1 MVETIKTKSSPRFYS
16 FYNRDVV
23 SRWMEEKELLKRE
36 VSYLTQQG
44 DMIKVDF
51 SSSEDL
57 KKKVEEIDN
66 ENIKGWY
73 ITPNPTDGKGR
84 KSENFTHRE
93 WLIVDIDTVR
103 AKKTNATNQEIEKA
117 FDVAYDIECETITM
131 ADCCKTHWQVPYI
144 ALSGNGVHLLYR
156 CDLPNTKEA
165 NKLVNKWYS
174 LLHKAFSTPE
184 AKIDT
189 SMASIAQLTKL
200 YNTWVRKAPEEE
212 NRPWRQSS
220 LRRIDYNEY
229 EWSYVLGDS
238 DEYSRIIDID
248 KLKKMVEDLEQ
259 VIKGKNQINNREWL
273 KAWCVEHKL
282 EYKETITGV
291 MFKNCPFYHEH
302 QQEYCSGVMC
312 DRAESIENFVFYCFG
327 THCKDEQDKQLHT
340 WKELRALVE
349 NGEVA
354 QEVAQEET
362 TNNNSSLPTPINLTD
377 ERIVAEK
384 EFWATNI
391 SSLDQALGG
400 GLAKGEMSVVT
411 GFPTGGKSTFVQQ
424 MVANYV
430 RGNLSVGYYQ
440 GDRSQ
445 EEVKNNFLTIGLSED
460 ELAKVNFYSCLQ
472 DITPEQMVEISSLY
486 DVFVFDSFKS
496 YENQLNADYTLS
508 AQLAGQF
515 SRVVKEKKNHI
526 LTVAHQTSHNGLA
539 NTTDIASSIQIKNKA
554 DMILAVERY
563 NDEFAR
569 KVYLELGK
577 DSDFYSDLLVY
588 KRMGANPSAFFSVF
602 KNQTGGEL
610 IRIPILFEKEKK
622 LFKNYQN

>member
-1 MVETIKTKSSPRFYS
+1 MINFNECLLVRK
-16 FYNRDVV
+16 
-23 SRWMEEKELLKRE
+23 WMEEEELLKRE
-36 VSYLTQQG
+36 VSYLTQEG
-44 DMIKVDF
+44 KMIKVDF
-51 SSSEDL
+51 SSIEDL
-57 KKKVEEIDN
+57 KNKYEQIDN
-66 ENIKGWY
+66 KNIKGWY
-73 ITPNPTDGKGR
+73 ITPNPTDAKGR
-84 KSENFTHRE
+84 KQENFTKRE
-93 WLIVDIDTVR
+93 WLIVDIDTQR
-103 AKKTNATNQEIEKA
+103 PKNTNATDEELQKA
-117 FDVAYDIECETITM
+117 FDVAGEIELQTIMGDFCSTI
-131 ADCCKTHWQVPYI
+131 WQIPYI

-156 CDLPNTKEA
+156 CDLPNTPEA
-165 NKLVNKWYS
+165 NELVSKWYS
-174 LLHKAFSTPE
+174 LLDKAFSTPE

-189 SMASIAQLTKL
+189 SMASITQLTKL
-200 YNTWVRKAPEEE
+200 YGTWSRKAPVQD

-220 LRRIDYNEY
+220 IREILYDERVWEL
-229 EWSYVLGDS
+229 VLGYSS
-238 DEYSRIIDID
+238 DYSKIIDIN
-248 KLKKMVEDLEQ
+248 KLSQMTEDLEK
-259 VIKGKNQINNREWL
+259 VIAGKNKENNFKWL
-273 KAWCVEHKL
+273 KAWCEEHGI
-282 EYKETITGV
+282 EYRVKRTGV
-291 MFKNCPFYHEH
+291 MFRHCPFYHEH
-302 QQEYCSGVMC
+302 QSEWCSGVMC
-312 DRAESIENFVFYCFG
+312 DKATSVDNFVFHCFG
-327 THCKDEQDKQLHT
+327 DHCKENGRQKHT

-349 NGEVA
+349 NGEIA

-362 TNNNSSLPTPINLTD
+362 TNNNTELPAPINLTD

-430 RGNLSVGYYQ
+430 RQDLSVGYFQ

-610 IRIPILFEKEKK
+610 IRIPLLFEKEKK

>member
-1 MVETIKTKSSPRFYS
+1 MK
-16 FYNRDVV
+16 
-23 SRWMEEKELLKRE
+23 EEELLKRE
-36 VSYLTQQG
+36 VSYLTEEG
-44 DMIKVDF
+44 KMIKVDF
-51 SSSEDL
+51 SSIEDL
-57 KKKVEEIDN
+57 KNKYQQIDN
-66 ENIKGWY
+66 KNIKGWY

-84 KSENFTHRE
+84 KQENFTKRE
-93 WLIVDIDTVR
+93 WLIVDIDTQR
-103 AKKTNATNQEIEKA
+103 PKNTNATDEELQKA
-117 FDVAYDIECETITM
+117 FDVAGEIELQTIMGDFCSTI
-131 ADCCKTHWQVPYI
+131 WQIPYI

-156 CDLPNTKEA
+156 CDLPNTQEA
-165 NKLVNKWYS
+165 NELVSKWYS
-174 LLHKAFSTPE
+174 LLDKAFSTTE

-200 YNTWVRKAPEEE
+200 YGTWSRKAPEQE
-212 NRPWRQSS
+212 NRPWRQSE
-220 LRRIDYNEY
+220 LRVILYDEMT
-229 EWSYVLGDS
+229 WDLVLGYSS
-238 DEYSRIIDID
+238 DFSKKIDIN
-248 KLKKMVEDLEQ
+248 KLKEMTEDLEK
-259 VIKGKNQINNREWL
+259 IIAGKNKENNFKWL
-273 KAWCVEHKL
+273 WNWCEEHGI
-282 EYKETITGV
+282 EYRVKRTGV
-291 MFKNCPFYHEH
+291 MFRHCPFYHEH
-302 QQEYCSGVMC
+302 QSEWCSGVMC
-312 DRAESIENFVFYCFG
+312 DKATSVDNFVFHCFG
-327 THCKDEQDKQLHT
+327 DHCKENGRQKHT

-384 EFWATNI
+384 EYWATNI

-445 EEVKNNFLTIGLSED
+445 EEVKNNFLTIGLSEE

>member
-1 MVETIKTKSSPRFYS
+1 MTESITSRTSPRFYS

-36 VSYLTQQG
+36 VSYLTQEG

-51 SSSEDL
+51 SSIEDL

-84 KSENFTHRE
+84 KAENITKRE

-117 FDVAYDIECETITM
+117 FDVAYDIECETITK
-131 ADCCKTHWQVPYI
+131 ADCCQTTWQIPYI

-184 AKIDT
+184 AKIDV

-200 YNTWVRKAPEEE
+200 YNTWVRKAPEQE

-229 EWSYVLGDS
+229 EWFYVLGES
-238 DEYSRIIDID
+238 DEYSRIIDIN
-248 KLKKMVEDLEQ
+248 KLEKMVEDLER
-259 VIKGKNQINNREWL
+259 VIKGKKQINNREWL
-273 KAWCVEHKL
+273 KEWCVEHKL

-291 MFKNCPFYHEH
+291 MFKDCPFYSEH

-340 WKELRALVE
+340 WKELRAKVE
-349 NGEVA
+349 GREQRAVS
-354 QEVAQEET
+354 T
-362 TNNNSSLPTPINLTD
+362 HNSSLPAPINLTD
-377 ERIVAEK
+377 ESIVAER
-384 EFWATNI
+384 EYWTTNI
-391 SSLDQALGG
+391 SSLDAVLGG
-400 GLAKGEMSVVT
+400 GLARGELSVVT
-411 GFPTGGKSTFVQQ
+411 GFPSGGKSTFVQQ

-430 RGNLSVGYYQ
+430 RQGLNVGYYQ
-440 GDRSQ
+440 GDRKQ
-445 EEVKNNFLTIGLSED
+445 EDVKNNFLTIGLSEE
-460 ELAKVNFYSCLQ
+460 ELAKVHFYTRLQ
-472 DITPEQMVEISSLY
+472 DISLEQMAQISSLY
-486 DVFVFDSFKS
+486 DIFVFDNFLA
-496 YENQLNADYTLS
+496 YENKMNADYTLS
-508 AQLAGQF
+508 AQLVERFAD
-515 SRVVKEKKNHI
+515 VVHRKNNHI
-526 LTVAHQTSHNGLA
+526 MTVAHQQKHTGMA
-539 NTTDIASSIQIKNKA
+539 NMHKIASSQQIANSA

-563 NDEFAR
+563 DDEFAR
-569 KVYLELGK
+569 KVYQDLGK
-577 DSDFYSDLLVY
+577 ESDLYSDLLVY
-588 KRMGANPSAFFSVF
+588 NKMQSNPSAFFSVF
-602 KNQTGGEL
+602 KNQSGGDLE
-610 IRIPILFEKEKK
+610 RIPILFEKEKK
-622 LFKNYQN
+622 LFKNYPN